1 MEREKIQVANLK
13 CNGCA
18 TTIKKELLAIQ
29 GVDTVDV
36 DVANDSIDITHHNV
50 NRDVIINRLHALG
63 YPEATEK
70 NGLLLQLKS
79 YASCMLGRVNN
90 LV

>member
-36 DVANDSIDITHHNV
+36 DVANDSIDITYHNE
-50 NRDVIINRLHALG
+50 NRDVIINRLHTLG

-79 YASCMLGRVNN
+79 YASCMLGWVSSA
-90 LV
+90 V